1 VLPGPYAFRRVCLHC
16 IVRSYPLT
24 APFLGLT
31 SVCLPAPHSACC
43 SAHGG
48 ARGRGVSCPSLGPRN
63 HACVNARVRVGLAF
77 PEGCRAL
84 DDPFP
89 EVSSGLSPV
98 RPSARPGTR
107 GGVLRPVRR
116 ASHAGVGTGARAF
129 RCVVPR
135 APCLGRGVGTCA
147 RAFRCLAPYAP
158 CLGRGALVLVR
169 SGVLCPVRRA
179 SRARIGTLGDM
190 RRVLPL
196 CSARCP
202 LRRCAPS
209 FTLAAWWCR

>member
-1 VLPGPYAFRRVCLHC
+1 VGLPACVLPGPCMCRRVCLRRF
-16 IVRSYPLT
+16 VRSSPLT
-24 APFLGLT
+24 APFFDLT
-31 SVCLPAPHSACC
+31 SVCLRAPHSARC
-43 SAHGG
+43 SARGG

-63 HACVNARVRVGLAF
+63 HACAPVRVGLAF

-116 ASHAGVGTGARAF
+116 ASRPGVGTGARAF

-135 APCLGRGVGTCA
+135 APCLASAYRHSW
-147 RAFRCLAPYAP
+147 RH
-158 CLGRGALVLVR
+158 
-169 SGVLCPVRRA
+169 A
-179 SRARIGTLGDM
+179 SRTRPPLLLGT
-190 RRVLPL
+190 V
-196 CSARCP
+196 
-202 LRRCAPS
+202 RRCAPS
-209 FTLAAWWCR
+209 STLAAWRSR